1 MAKIEKICFEIE
13 TVTPMFLAGADGKTA
28 ELRPA
33 SLKGLLRYWW
43 RALQSEPDLVKLRKK
58 EAMIFGSSE
67 DGIGGSSFSIRVA
80 YNNELKRSTDD
91 LPKHNITVTSKSR
104 GRSFLVNIL
113 EYLAYGPCTYDRA
126 KRRNVIVRE
135 YIQHG
140 MKFTI
145 HINFFKE
152 DCISEILQAMYVFEL
167 FGGLGS
173 KSRNGFGSF
182 FIQNKEKCFAPIHGI
197 CSVKNPYTKQN
208 LQNLVKQTD
217 GKSYTS
223 FARGTK
229 IFKAKESY
237 NTWDKALGEV
247 GKVYRGIRSG
257 DIKIT
262 DTNMKQKA
270 FEKHFKY
277 DKRQYIASPIIVDGD
292 TKSFLERHA
301 KPYFIKIAKEGDQY
315 RAYILYL
322 PSRYCDGLELDRNKK
337 KINHSKVDND
347 FNNVCDEFNKYLAS
361 KMEKIL

>member
-1 MAKIEKICFEIE
+1 MAIIEKISFEIE
-13 TVTPMFLAGADGKTA
+13 TITPMFLAGADGKTA

-43 RALQSEPDLVKLRKK
+43 RALQSEPNLDKLREK
-58 EAMIFGSSE
+58 EARIFGSSE
-67 DGIGGSSFSIRVA
+67 EGIGGSSFSIRVA

-104 GRSFLVNIL
+104 GRSFPVNIL
-113 EYLAYGPCTYDRA
+113 EYLAYGPCTYDKA
-126 KRRNVIVRE
+126 KRKNVIVRE
-135 YIQHG
+135 YFQHS

-145 HINFFKE
+145 LINFFKE
-152 DCISEILQAMYVFEL
+152 DYIGEILQAMYVFEL

-182 FIQNKEKCFAPIHGI
+182 FIQNKERCFAAMPSIF
-197 CSVKNPYTKQN
+197 SVNNPYTKQN

-237 NTWDKALGEV
+237 STGDKALGEV

-262 DTNMKQKA
+262 DTNKNQKA
-270 FEKHFKY
+270 FEKHFEY
-277 DKRQYIASPIIVDGD
+277 DKRQYIASPIIVDKK
-292 TKSFLERHA
+292 TVSFLERHA
-301 KPYFIKIAKEGDQY
+301 KPYFIKIAREGTQF
-315 RAYILYL
+315 RAYMLYL
-322 PSRYCDGLELDRNKK
+322 PSKYCDGLDLDRNGH
-337 KINHSKVDND
+337 KIDHFKVDDD
-347 FNNVCDEFNKYLAS
+347 FNNVCTEFNKHLIS
-361 KMEKIL
+361 EMELVL